1 MNSVC
6 LFASY
11 YAEKEIPYYITVYLI
26 ELKKHFTKVI
36 FLTTKKTISQETKL
50 FLKEENLSYL
60 QVENKGF
67 DFGQWYQAFQALDIN
82 NYDQVALVNDSCIL
96 FKSLDELMHW
106 SQNNK
111 AEVQGI
117 TMSEAISPHIQSY
130 FLILNKKAIALTQNY
145 FNEYKKLATI
155 SEVIHTYEVGL
166 SKYWQEQGLKI
177 SSYMDNNGYVGEF
190 SPYYYCVEYH
200 INKGIPLIKK
210 KIMFNS
216 YRSDELLTL
225 ARMNFKINVD
235 YYLNLI
241 SISNSTLIVDL
252 KKIAETKGGMTTL
265 ERLTYK
271 VWSIFF
277 RIVRPINKLRKA
289 L

>member
-241 SISNSTLIVDL
+241 SISNSSLILDL

>member
-82 NYDQVALVNDSCIL
+82 YYDQVALVNDSCIL